1 MCINTHIKRK
11 FEEPCVKVRRTRLLL
26 FFLLRCNHNLLKGV
40 TTMLLKNLTSE
51 SLITVK
57 QSFSSKEA
65 VIKYLIQQLATEG
78 KVQSEK
84 DFYQA
89 VMEREAMSP
98 TGFEGGLAIPHG
110 KSDSVKEAAF
120 AVATLEKPLKDWESI
135 DPGNQVELVF
145 LLAIPKEEEGS
156 THLALLSE
164 LVTRLSNEEYK
175 NSLLN
180 AETNQELFERL
191 DAAQQKVKSAT
202 VPSFDKTVLAITACP
217 AGIAHTYMAAEALVQ
232 AGRELG
238 VNVFV
243 EKQGANGV
251 EDRHSKELLKKA
263 DAAIFAVDV
272 AVKGEDRF
280 AHLPRV
286 KTSVADPL
294 RNAKGILQQALKKA
308 ETGSKLEYVETNS
321 TDDSNEGKNVKNEI
335 KDSLLT
341 GISHIIPVIVAGGMT
356 LAAAVFISQAFGLQ
370 ELYNQEGSWLW
381 LLRQLGG
388 TLLGQLMIPIL
399 AAYMAYSIADKPALG
414 PGFAAGVAAN
424 LIGSGFLGGMLGGL
438 LAGYFLKYLKQTV
451 KPKGTFAGFISFW
464 VYPVVGTLVVGSIM
478 LFVIGKP
485 LAALNNGLIEWL
497 NGMSGANAIILG
509 AILGAMVSFDL
520 GGPVNKAAYT
530 FCIGAMASGNIV
542 PYAAFASVKMVSAF
556 SVTGATIIGKKYFT
570 KQEQEIGK
578 QTWLLG
584 LAGITEGAIP
594 FMINDPL
601 RVIPSLIAGS
611 AVTGAI
617 VAYFNIGLDVPGAG
631 IFSLALLK
639 GQPLLAAAGIWFG
652 AALIGAFISM
662 VLLIATRKNKIN
674 KNKSGQKAA

>member
-1 MCINTHIKRK
+1 MEHGK
-11 FEEPCVKVRRTRLLL
+11 
-26 FFLLRCNHNLLKGV
+26 LKGV
-40 TTMLLKNLTSE
+40 TKMLLKKLTSV
-51 SLITVK
+51 SLLNTK
-57 QSFSSKEA
+57 KSFGSKDE
-65 VIKYLIQQLATEG
+65 VIKYLIKQLMAEG
-78 KVQSEK
+78 KLHSEEE
-84 DFYQA
+84 FYRA
-89 VMEREAMSP
+89 VMDRESLSP

-110 KSDSVKEAAF
+110 KSSAVKEAVF
-120 AVATLEKPLKDWESI
+120 AVATLERPIGDWESI
-135 DPGNQVELVF
+135 DPENQVELVI

-156 THLALLSE
+156 THLSLLSE

-175 NSLLN
+175 NNLLQ
-180 AETNQELFERL
+180 AQTNKELYDRL
-191 DAAQQKVKSAT
+191 DQSHETEKTKST
-202 VPSFDKTVLAITACP
+202 HDLNKTVLAITACP
-217 AGIAHTYMAAEALVQ
+217 AGIAHTYMAAEALVK
-232 AGRELG
+232 AGNEMGIR
-238 VNVFV
+238 VFV
-243 EKQGANGV
+243 EKQGANGI
-251 EDRHSKELLKKA
+251 EDRFTKVQLQQA
-263 DAAIFAVDV
+263 DAVVFAVDV
-272 AVKGEDRF
+272 AVKDEERF
-280 AHLPRV
+280 KHLPKV
-286 KTSVADPL
+286 KTSVAEPL
-294 RNAKGILQQALKKA
+294 RNAKAILQKALTKA
-308 ETGSKLEYVETNS
+308 ENQPKNIPADHSL
-321 TDDSNEGKNVKNEI
+321 DDHTEQKSVKTEI

-341 GISHIIPVIVAGGMT
+341 GISYIIPIIVAGGMT

-370 ELYNQEGSWLW
+370 ELYDTEGSWLW

-451 KPKGTFAGFISFW
+451 KPKGTFAGFVSFW
-464 VYPVVGTLVVGSIM
+464 FYPVIGTLVVGSIM

-485 LAALNNGLIEWL
+485 LAFVNEGLIQWL
-497 NGMSGANAIILG
+497 EGMSGANAIILG
-509 AILGAMVSFDL
+509 AIIGAMVSFDL
-520 GGPVNKAAYT
+520 GGPINKAAYT

-570 KQEQEIGK
+570 KQEQEVGK

-617 VAYFNIGLDVPGAG
+617 VAYFDIGLNVPGAG
-631 IFSLALLK
+631 IFSLTLLQ
-639 GQPLLAAAGIWFG
+639 GNSLLLAASIWFG

-662 VLLIATRKNKIN
+662 VLLILTRKYK
-674 KNKSGQKAA
+674 KNEISQKKAA

>member
-1 MCINTHIKRK
+1 M
-11 FEEPCVKVRRTRLLL
+11 
-26 FFLLRCNHNLLKGV
+26 KGV
-40 TTMLLKNLTSE
+40 ANMLLKNLTSE
-51 SLITVK
+51 SLISTK
-57 QSFSSKEA
+57 QSFTLKEE
-65 VIKYLIQQLATEG
+65 VIKYLIKQLAAEG
-78 KVQSEK
+78 KLRSEE

-89 VMEREAMSP
+89 VMERESLSP

-110 KSDSVKEAAF
+110 KSSTVKEAAF
-120 AVATLEKPLKDWESI
+120 AVATLKKPLGTWESV
-135 DPGNQVELVF
+135 DPNNQVELVI

-156 THLALLSE
+156 THLSLLSE
-164 LVTRLSNEEYK
+164 LVRRLSNEDYK
-175 NSLLN
+175 NNLLQ
-180 AETNQELFERL
+180 AKTNTELYQRL
-191 DAAQQKVKSAT
+191 DTAQKVEKINS
-202 VPSFDKTVLAITACP
+202 VKKLDKTVLAITACP
-217 AGIAHTYMAAEALVQ
+217 AGIAHTYMAAEALVK
-232 AGRELG
+232 AGKELG
-238 VNVFV
+238 IDVFV
-243 EKQGANGV
+243 EKQGANGI
-251 EDRHSKELLKKA
+251 EDRHSKALLKKA
-263 DAAIFAVDV
+263 DAIVFAVDV
-272 AVKGEDRF
+272 AVKDVERF
-280 AHLPRV
+280 DHLPKV
-286 KTSVADPL
+286 KTSVAAPL
-294 RNAKGILQQALKKA
+294 RNAQGILKQALQKA
-308 ETGSKLEYVETNS
+308 ENSSKSEYVD
-321 TDDSNEGKNVKNEI
+321 TDDSAEEANRKSVKTEI

-341 GISHIIPVIVAGGMT
+341 GISYIIPVIVAGGMT

-370 ELYNQEGSWLW
+370 ELYGTEGSWLW

-388 TLLGQLMIPIL
+388 SLLGQLMIPIL

-438 LAGYFLKYLKQTV
+438 LAGYFLKYLKKTV
-451 KPKGTFAGFISFW
+451 KPKGTFAGFVSFW
-464 VYPVVGTLVVGSIM
+464 FYPVIGTLVVGSIM

-485 LAALNNGLIEWL
+485 LAFVNSGLIEWL
-497 NGMSGANAIILG
+497 NGMSGTNALILG

-556 SVTGATIIGKKYFT
+556 SVTGATIIGKQYFT
-570 KQEQEIGK
+570 KQEREIGK

-617 VAYFNIGLDVPGAG
+617 VSYFNIGLNVPGAG

-639 GQPLLAAAGIWFG
+639 GQPALIAASIWLG
-652 AALIGAFISM
+652 AALIGALISM
-662 VLLIATRKNKIN
+662 FLLIVTRKNKLNIEQRN
-674 KNKSGQKAA
+674 KGIEQKAA